1 MAPINANGSFMLARN
16 QSAYGPLTGS
26 AGEEIEPENGDSSW
40 SRTNEPEL
48 WENPMSRKSDV
59 CTLPTVMLS

>member
-1 MAPINANGSFMLARN
+1 MAPINANGSFMLARS
-16 QSAYGPLTGS
+16 QSAYGPLTRP
-26 AGEEIEPENGDSSW
+26 AGKEIEPESGDSSW

-48 WENPMSRKSDV
+48 WGESHEQESDV